1 MATHMSIEY
10 HIERYNEYYDDF
22 ETMLTIRTKTRA
34 KIQREVDRLREESR
48 KLMKMRTLTDMLN
61 RAKTSP
67 IELREFIKDL
77 FKLESSES
85 LSDEELVSV
94 YSSRKDKRLIV
105 WY

>member
-1 MATHMSIEY
+1 MATQMSIEY
-10 HIERYNEYYDDF
+10 HIERYDEYYDDF
-22 ETMLTIRTKTRA
+22 ETMLTIGTKTRA

-48 KLMKMRTLTDMLN
+48 KPMKTRALTDLLN
-61 RAKTSP
+61 GAKTSP
-67 IELREFIKDL
+67 VELREFIKDL

-85 LSDEELVSV
+85 SSDEELVSV